1 MKRWICSA
9 SLALSLIAPIAVSA
23 AGAASEGGAQVE
35 DAGEEVLLAYAY
47 NLRHRGAAEALGLV
61 LPLLSSRGAVE
72 LQPGGNALVV
82 RDTAEV
88 LARIRPQL
96 LAFDHPFDPLRLR
109 VQIIR
114 AQRSGEPSGPR
125 PELPAGVLARL
136 HDLLKYESY
145 SLIASSELSIEDG
158 MAVVQDLGDSY
169 RVDFRLRHLLS
180 DKHASL
186 EGFRLS
192 RRMQGK
198 FVPLI
203 HANLNLDLEKPMVLG
218 LAPSEASDVALMLV
232 IESLPVRTAELT
244 DE

>member
-1 MKRWICSA
+1 MKRWICSTC
-9 SLALSLIAPIAVSA
+9 SALFLIAPIAVSA
-23 AGAASEGGAQVE
+23 AGAARAQVE
-35 DAGEEVLLAYAY
+35 DAEKEVLIAYAH
-47 NLRHRGAAEALGLV
+47 NFQHRGAAEALGLV

-82 RDTAEV
+82 RDTARV
-88 LARIRPQL
+88 LERIRPQL

-145 SLIASSELSIEDG
+145 SLIAGSELSIEDG

-180 DKHASL
+180 DAHASL

-192 RRMQGK
+192 RRTQGK

-232 IESLPVRTAELT
+232 IESLPVRTADVTEK
-244 DE
+244 

>member
-1 MKRWICSA
+1 MKRWISSSC
-9 SLALSLIAPIAVSA
+9 LTLSLLAASVAIAAT
-23 AGAASEGGAQVE
+23 AASEARAQVE
-35 DAGEEVLLAYAY
+35 DAGKEVLLAYAY

-82 RDTAEV
+82 RDTARV
-88 LARIRPQL
+88 LERIRPKL

-125 PELPAGVLARL
+125 PELPDGVLERL

-145 SLIASSELSIEDG
+145 SLIAGSELSVEDG
-158 MAVVQDLGDSY
+158 MAVVQDLGDNY

-180 DKHASL
+180 DKQASL
-186 EGFRLS
+186 DGFRLS
-192 RRMQGK
+192 RRTQGN

-232 IESLPVRTAELT
+232 IESLPVRTAAVM